1 MTRCILD
8 FAENQGLLCGSAAP
22 YAIGSVTHCEASRFV
37 RDEMNKN
44 KEEKIRHAVEE
55 LIGKGNLGIVDETF
69 ATDYVAHAGE
79 KEYSGHS
86 FVKRFTNQL
95 RTAIPDIRVVE
106 VKFLSQDAET
116 IVWQRT
122 LTGTHE
128 VEMQGIPP
136 SGKKVKWV
144 EMVVTRFK
152 NGKIAEDWVVSELMG
167 ELLLRVPRIIK

>member
-1 MTRCILD
+1 MRIAMD
-8 FAENQGLLCGSAAP
+8 
-22 YAIGSVTHCEASRFV
+22 
-37 RDEMNKN
+37 KN
-44 KEEKIRHAVEE
+44 KEETIRYVIEE
-55 LIGKGNLGIVDETF
+55 LIGRGNLGIVDKTF

-86 FVKRFTNQL
+86 FIKRFANQL

-106 VKFLSQDAET
+106 VKFLAQDVNA

-122 LTGTHE
+122 LSGTHK

-144 EMVVTRFK
+144 EMVVTRFA
-152 NGKIAEDWVVSELMG
+152 NEKIAEEWVVSELMG
-167 ELLLRVPRIIK
+167 ELLLKVPRI